1 MVKISACFWG
11 AAMKR
16 LATVGAAIASIG
28 TPAFAA
34 DMAVEAPLPAPV
46 LAPAPSWTGFYIG
59 GDLGGAW
66 SNNTATFFPFP
77 SPADFGV
84 NVISAKNSGSSVFG
98 GVYAGYNWQ
107 FAPAWVAG
115 LEGDWS
121 WTHAGGFF
129 TQPWTV
135 FSIVA
140 PISGRLIS
148 GTFTSM
154 SSNLKWVASIR
165 GRFGYLVTPTLMAYA
180 TGGAAWARI
189 DYAANDS
196 NGVDY
201 ATSASASPTQDGFV
215 VGGGLEWAATEHWLL
230 RAEYLYYRFGNAPN
244 LLGTFPISR
253 GFPSGYSWSATN
265 VNVVRGGVSYKF

>member
-1 MVKISACFWG
+1 
-11 AAMKR
+11 MKQLLIR
-16 LATVGAAIASIG
+16 AIAIAGLIG

-34 DMAVEAPLPAPV
+34 DMAVKAPPPAPV

-77 SPADFGV
+77 SPAEFGV

-121 WTHAGGFF
+121 WTHAGGSF
-129 TQPWTV
+129 TQPWTMI
-135 FSIVA
+135 SKGA
-140 PISGRLIS
+140 PISGS
-148 GTFTSM
+148 FTSM

-196 NGVDY
+196 NGVDDPAATDAY

-244 LLGTFPISR
+244 LLGLFPISR